1 MFTSAAASKVSY
13 NINPK
18 CRRIIKHDTSPFPEG
33 NLKTLRQQRFPPQ
46 GNLNIQKKIPIFAA
60 DLKVTNTMWVVLS
73 LVSAV
78 LLGFYDIFKKQ
89 TVVNNAII
97 PVLFY
102 STLVSG
108 LMFLPFVLLSRFKP
122 YVLDGDFMHKFYIM
136 PLNLQQHLFI
146 VGKAAIIMA
155 SWMFSYSA
163 MKNLPI
169 TVVGPVNQLRPA
181 ISVILLFLIFQEKLT
196 WLQWT
201 GVVLAIVSFYL
212 MNRSGKL
219 EGIHF
224 KSNKWVYML
233 LASAVLVALSGVY
246 DRFLL
251 VGENAKISPI
261 AIQAWYSIYDFL
273 MMAVL
278 FFFIWLPKR
287 KEQLFEWRW
296 GIVAMAV
303 FVTFGDV
310 VYLHALQLPDAI
322 VVLIPLILYGVRLV
336 VSFIYGIFGFKE
348 QNIKSKI
355 VPLLMV
361 LAALVCLC
369 LKA

>member
-1 MFTSAAASKVSY
+1 
-13 NINPK
+13 
-18 CRRIIKHDTSPFPEG
+18 
-33 NLKTLRQQRFPPQ
+33 
-46 GNLNIQKKIPIFAA
+46 
-60 DLKVTNTMWVVLS
+60 MWVVLS
-73 LVSAV
+73 LISAF

-102 STLVSG
+102 STMISG
-108 LMFLPFVLLSRFKP
+108 ALFLPFVLLSRLAPECFT
-122 YVLDGDFMHKFYIM
+122 GDFMSKLYIE
-136 PLNLQQHLFI
+136 PLTARQHLL
-146 VGKAAIIMA
+146 VLGKTAIILC

-181 ISVILLFLIFQEKLT
+181 ITVILMFIVFRESLT
-196 WLQWT
+196 WLQGI
-201 GVVLAIVSFYL
+201 GVVLAIISFYF

-219 EGIHF
+219 EGINF
-224 KSNKWVYML
+224 KSDKWVFML

-246 DRFLL
+246 DKFLL
-251 VGENAKISPI
+251 SKERISPSTL
-261 AIQAWYSIYDFL
+261 QAWYTLYDFL

-278 FFFIWLPKR
+278 YWIIWHPKR
-287 KEQLFEWRW
+287 QKQPFEWRW

-303 FVTFGDV
+303 FVTVADV
-310 VYLHALQLPDAI
+310 IYLTGLKQEAAV

-336 VSFIYGIFGFKE
+336 VSFVYGIFGFKE

-355 VPLLMV
+355 IPLLMV

-369 LKA
+369 I

>member
-1 MFTSAAASKVSY
+1 
-13 NINPK
+13 
-18 CRRIIKHDTSPFPEG
+18 
-33 NLKTLRQQRFPPQ
+33 
-46 GNLNIQKKIPIFAA
+46 
-60 DLKVTNTMWVVLS
+60 MWVVLS

-102 STLVSG
+102 STLISG
-108 LMFLPFVLLSRFKP
+108 LMFLPFVLLSHFKP
-122 YVLDGDFMHKFYIM
+122 YIFNGDFMTK
-136 PLNLQQHLFI
+136 LFI
-146 VGKAAIIMA
+146 EPLTARQHFLIMGKTALILA

-163 MKNLPI
+163 MKHLPI

-181 ISVILLFLIFQEKLT
+181 ISVILLFLVFQEKLT
-196 WLQWT
+196 LLQWF

-233 LASAVLVALSGVY
+233 LGSAVLVALSGVY
-246 DRFLL
+246 DKFLL
-251 VGENAKISPI
+251 SKENISPST
-261 AIQAWYSIYDFL
+261 IQAWYTIYDFL

-278 FFFIWLPKR
+278 FLFIWLPKR
-287 KEQLFEWRW
+287 KELPFEWRW
-296 GIVAMAV
+296 GIVAMAI
-303 FVTFGDV
+303 FVTVADV
-310 VYLHALQLPDAI
+310 IYLTGLKQEAAV

-348 QNIKSKI
+348 VNIRSKI
-355 VPLLMV
+355 IPLLMV

-369 LKA
+369 V

>member
-1 MFTSAAASKVSY
+1 
-13 NINPK
+13 
-18 CRRIIKHDTSPFPEG
+18 
-33 NLKTLRQQRFPPQ
+33 
-46 GNLNIQKKIPIFAA
+46 
-60 DLKVTNTMWVVLS
+60 MWVVLS
-73 LVSAV
+73 LISAF

-108 LMFLPFVLLSRFKP
+108 LLFLPFVLLSHFKP
-122 YVLDGDFMHKFYIM
+122 YIFAGGFMEKLYIE
-136 PLNLQQHLFI
+136 PLTLQQHLFI
-146 VGKAAIIMA
+146 LGKTALILA

-163 MKNLPI
+163 MKHLPI

-181 ISVILLFLIFQEKLT
+181 ISVVLLFLIFQEKLT
-196 WLQWT
+196 VIQWV

-219 EGIHF
+219 EGIQF

-233 LASAVLVALSGVY
+233 LGSAILVALSGVY
-246 DRFLL
+246 DKFLL
-251 VGENAKISPI
+251 SYIDKPMSP
-261 AIQAWYSIYDFL
+261 ATIQAWYTIYDFL

-278 FFFIWLPKR
+278 FFLIWLPKR
-287 KEQLFEWRW
+287 QKQPFEWRW

-303 FVTFGDV
+303 FVTVADV
-310 VYLHALQLPDAI
+310 IYLTGLKQEAAV
-322 VVLIPLILYGVRLV
+322 VVLIPLILYGVRLI
-336 VSFIYGIFGFKE
+336 VSFVYGIFGFKE
-348 QNIKSKI
+348 QNIRSKI

-369 LKA
+369 I

>member
-1 MFTSAAASKVSY
+1 
-13 NINPK
+13 
-18 CRRIIKHDTSPFPEG
+18 
-33 NLKTLRQQRFPPQ
+33 
-46 GNLNIQKKIPIFAA
+46 
-60 DLKVTNTMWVVLS
+60 MWVVLS
-73 LVSAV
+73 LISAF

-108 LMFLPFVLLSRFKP
+108 LLFLPFVLLSHFKP
-122 YVLDGDFMHKFYIM
+122 YIFAGGFMEKLYIE
-136 PLNLQQHLFI
+136 PLTLQQHLFI
-146 VGKAAIIMA
+146 LGKTALILA

-163 MKNLPI
+163 MKHLPI

-181 ISVILLFLIFQEKLT
+181 ISVVLLFLIFQEKLT
-196 WLQWT
+196 VLQWV

-233 LASAVLVALSGVY
+233 LGSAILVALSGVY
-246 DRFLL
+246 DKFLL
-251 VGENAKISPI
+251 SYIDKPMSP
-261 AIQAWYSIYDFL
+261 ATIQAWYTIYDFL

-278 FFFIWLPKR
+278 FWIIWFPKR
-287 KEQLFEWRW
+287 QKQPFEWRW

-303 FVTFGDV
+303 FVTVADV
-310 VYLHALQLPDAI
+310 IYLTGLKQEAAV
-322 VVLIPLILYGVRLV
+322 VVLIPLILYGVRLI
-336 VSFIYGIFGFKE
+336 VSFVYGIFGFKE
-348 QNIKSKI
+348 QNIRSKI

-369 LKA
+369 I

>member
-1 MFTSAAASKVSY
+1 MQNSLNHSAFHIPHSAFKKKTY
-13 NINPK
+13 F
-18 CRRIIKHDTSPFPEG
+18 CGQIISHH
-33 NLKTLRQQRFPPQ
+33 
-46 GNLNIQKKIPIFAA
+46 
-60 DLKVTNTMWVVLS
+60 TMWVVLS
-73 LVSAV
+73 LISAV

-108 LMFLPFVLLSRFKP
+108 LMFLPFVLLSQFKP
-122 YVLDGDFMHKFYIM
+122 YIFEGDFMQKLFIE
-136 PLNLQQHLFI
+136 PLTARQHLLI
-146 VGKAAIIMA
+146 MGKTALILC

-163 MKNLPI
+163 MKHLPI

-196 WLQWT
+196 WLHWT

-233 LASAVLVALSGVY
+233 LGSAILVALSGVY
-246 DRFLL
+246 DKFLL
-251 VGENAKISPI
+251 SKESISPST
-261 AIQAWYSIYDFL
+261 IQAWYTIYDFL
-273 MMAVL
+273 MMAL
-278 FFFIWLPKR
+278 MFFIIWLPKR
-287 KEQLFEWRW
+287 KEQPFEWRW

-303 FVTFGDV
+303 FVTVADV
-310 VYLHALQLPDAI
+310 IYLTGLAQEAAV

-355 VPLLMV
+355 IPLLMV